1 MLSPGMRLGPYEI
14 REPIGSGGMGEVYR
28 ARDGRLERDVAI
40 KVLPE
45 ALARDTA
52 ALGRFEREAKSLA
65 ALSHPH
71 LLAIFDVGTEGDVAY
86 LVTELLQGQTLRS
99 RMAHPALSWRESVR
113 IATGIADGLAAA
125 HSRGIVHRD
134 LKPENVFLT
143 EDGHV
148 KILDFGIARREA
160 PRSAGPES
168 TETATALT
176 APEMVI
182 GTVGYLSPEQISGLP
197 AEARS
202 DLFSL
207 GAVLYEMLSGRRAFA
222 GGSKIETLSAILR
235 DDPGPISDAAHP
247 IPPSLEAVTRRC
259 LEKNPSNRFDSARDL
274 SFALRSVVED
284 PTARLAGPAV
294 AKAPTSSSRA
304 PVVAVVLAVAVLS
317 LAVLGVVR
325 TRGTSRS
332 FESLAVLPFS
342 NLGSNESTA
351 YLSDGITDSLI
362 DRFSRL
368 PGLRVASTAAVL
380 GYKGKATSA
389 QQAGRELKAEAVLTG
404 SVEER
409 DGQLRVAVE
418 LVDARDGRHIWGER
432 YVRKAADAPG
442 LEPEIARE
450 IVDSLKF
457 KISGTDGTRLA
468 NQFTQNA
475 EAYQL
480 YLKGRYYWRESDL
493 DQARDYFEK
502 AIAKD
507 PSYALAYAGLADTYS
522 KLGHDDRVRPVDAF
536 PRARAAAL
544 EALKI
549 DSALVEARVALS
561 GVHQCFDF
569 DQREAERELRQAIAL
584 QPDYALAHRRY
595 ALLLEEQRRFDEA
608 LVEIRRTLE
617 LEPYTS
623 MNHDIAAGI
632 LLNAGRAAEA
642 AEESRRAAAL
652 EPGEAEERSRSPEQ
666 RQERVAQAIAA
677 YEKTGKADP
686 DAPPDPGAWAD
697 LGYSYGVGGRRKDAE
712 RILRVMDQLSA
723 QRYVP
728 AGLRVVVYAG
738 LGDRDLAF
746 EWVDKGLADREALG
760 FLNAD
765 PRFESLR
772 ADPRFPQVLRRLG
785 LS

>member
-14 REPIGSGGMGEVYR
+14 LEPIGSGGMGEVYR
-28 ARDGRLERDVAI
+28 ARDARLERDVAI

-45 ALARDTA
+45 ALARDGA

-71 LLAIFDVGTEGDVAY
+71 LLAIFDVGSEGDVAY
-86 LVTELLQGQTLRS
+86 LVTELLQGQTLRG
-99 RMAHPALSWRESVR
+99 RMAHPLSWRESVR

-160 PRSAGPES
+160 PRSAGPERA
-168 TETATALT
+168 ETATALT
-176 APEMVI
+176 APEMVV

-207 GAVLYEMLSGRRAFA
+207 GAVLYEMLAGKRAFTGA
-222 GGSKIETLSAILR
+222 SKIETLSAILR
-235 DDPGPISDAAHP
+235 DDPGAISGTDNPVPAA
-247 IPPSLEAVTRRC
+247 LEALTRRC
-259 LEKNPSNRFDSARDL
+259 LEKSPSDRFGSARDL
-274 SFALRSVVED
+274 SFALRSVVEA
-284 PTARLAGPAV
+284 PAARPPEAAA
-294 AKAPTSSSRA
+294 AKTRTSSHRA

-342 NLGSNESTA
+342 NVGSNEAAA

-368 PGLRVASTAAVL
+368 PGLRVASRAAVF
-380 GYKGKATSA
+380 GYKDKATSA
-389 QQAGRELKAEAVLTG
+389 PQAGRELKAEAVLTG
-404 SVEER
+404 SVEEK
-409 DGQLRVAVE
+409 DGQLRVSVE

-432 YVRKAADAPG
+432 YLRKVSEAPS

-450 IVDSLKF
+450 IVDSLKYRL
-457 KISGTDGTRLA
+457 SGADRTRLQ
-468 NQFTQNA
+468 NRFTEDA

-480 YLKGRYYWRESDL
+480 YLKGRYYWNSGDL
-493 DQARDYFEK
+493 EQARTTFEK

-507 PSYALAYAGLADTYS
+507 PTYALAYAGLSETYS
-522 KLGHDDRVRPVDAF
+522 RLGHELVSPPMEAF
-536 PRARAAAL
+536 PKARAAAL

-549 DSALVEARVALS
+549 DDALVEARVALA
-561 GVHQCFDF
+561 GVEQCYDWKLA
-569 DQREAERELRQAIAL
+569 EAEKEYRAAIAL
-584 QPDYALAHRRY
+584 QPGYAVAHRRY
-595 ALLLEEQRRFDEA
+595 ALMLETQRRFDEA
-608 LVEIRRTLE
+608 VAEIRRAQE
-617 LEPYTS
+617 SEPFS
-623 MNHDIAAGI
+623 AFNHVIASNMLAGAGRHDEATKECLAAAALDPATDCGAGAAV
-632 LLNAGRAAEA
+632 LLNAGRFDE
-642 AEESRRAAAL
+642 
-652 EPGEAEERSRSPEQ
+652 
-666 RQERVAQAIAA
+666 AIAA
-677 YEKTGKADP
+677 YRRSVSDADP
-686 DAPPDPGAWAD
+686 DPEALSD
-697 LGYSYGVGGRRKDAE
+697 LGFAYGKAGRRDEAHAT
-712 RILRVMDQLSA
+712 LRRLEDLAARQ
-723 QRYVP
+723 YVGSVYP
-728 AGLRVVVYAG
+728 AIVHLG
-738 LGDRDLAF
+738 LGENAMALDELEKALNKREPIAF
-746 EWVDKGLADREALG
+746 VNADQRFDALRS
-760 FLNAD
+760 D
-765 PRFESLR
+765 PRFQ
-772 ADPRFPQVLRRLG
+772 QVLRKLG